1 MSTGIVWSTLI
12 NELKWF
18 KSPEKTHCALDP
30 SWEEKKMCDT
40 LFNQWMDGWMDG
52 GQERRMR
59 AWESDQNVFLA
70 ESEFHAH
77 VG

>member
-1 MSTGIVWSTLI
+1 MPWILQGKLEDLTV
-12 NELKWF
+12 
-18 KSPEKTHCALDP
+18 
-30 SWEEKKMCDT
+30 EKKMCDT
-40 LFNQWMDGWMDG
+40 LFKQWMDGWMDG